1 MTDAVEKTRALE
13 IRQIVADDR
22 RFSCL
27 HQLVS
32 MLTPVYKLLRMV
44 DSFTPAV
51 GKVYYKAMK
60 IDNDMKAIAD
70 EEGED
75 SWQAHL
81 YRSWVS
87 DWGYFHCDIHSLGYC
102 LDPEYHHL
110 MDDMPAEVWTEFVRC
125 GTRMLKAAPIEA
137 GYTVANL
144 CIEYSEYQNLTGS
157 FSAEVLALA
166 KNQPAH
172 LWWQQWGKSTP
183 SLRFVA
189 TRALAQC
196 VSASCSEQAWSE
208 YDLVH
213 CRRRNRLDKV
223 CASNLTRGHNQARLI
238 RRLRQVRYTQEF
250 IDWTDSDDESG
261 EAFFSD

>member
-1 MTDAVEKTRALE
+1 MTDAVEKARALE

-87 DWGYFHCDIHSLGYC
+87 D
-102 LDPEYHHL
+102 
-110 MDDMPAEVWTEFVRC
+110 
-125 GTRMLKAAPIEA
+125 
-137 GYTVANL
+137 
-144 CIEYSEYQNLTGS
+144 
-157 FSAEVLALA
+157 
-166 KNQPAH
+166 
-172 LWWQQWGKSTP
+172 
-183 SLRFVA
+183 
-189 TRALAQC
+189 
-196 VSASCSEQAWSE
+196 
-208 YDLVH
+208 
-213 CRRRNRLDKV
+213 
-223 CASNLTRGHNQARLI
+223 
-238 RRLRQVRYTQEF
+238 
-250 IDWTDSDDESG
+250 
-261 EAFFSD
+261 